1 MFLKLF
7 LFQKFPGGPV
17 VTWVQF
23 PGGEQRTHKS
33 SGVSKK
39 KNSFFKV
46 RDTRALK
53 ITYMVHI
60 IFLSGSS
67 DIDSDPH

>member
-39 KNSFFKV
+39 KKILF
-46 RDTRALK
+46 LK
-53 ITYMVHI
+53 LGTLEHLKLHI
-60 IFLSGSS
+60 WFILYFSQAVVM
-67 DIDSDPH
+67 